1 MRNVFRA
8 WLGPAAPALLAI
20 AACTSSDLPADLG
33 VTIEQVDRIRNDANL
48 KPQEKRDALAALGID
63 PVTINGLLAAERLGN
78 QFGGD
83 LESAYRKVVE
93 ERMNEMTPDEVQ
105 LYGDA
110 TAVTQYSDA
119 EAQAISNLF
128 AEQSIVSQRGL
139 AEFLD
144 DPAGELPG
152 TIDRNN
158 LQATF
163 IDFDTNSVLED
174 LP

>member
-1 MRNVFRA
+1 MA
-8 WLGPAAPALLAI
+8 AAPALLAV
-20 AACTSSDLPADLG
+20 AACSPSDLPADLG

-48 KPQEKRDALAALGID
+48 EPQEKREALAALGID

-119 EAQAISNLF
+119 EAQAISDLF
-128 AEQSIVSQRGL
+128 AEQGIVSQQGL
-139 AEFLD
+139 ADFLD

-152 TIDRNN
+152 AIDRNN
-158 LQATF
+158 LQAAF